1 MTAGTENGYYMA
13 YSRTPAANAT
23 SAAGNI
29 TMAGS
34 GVATL
39 TSTSTAET
47 AWRVVFSGQSIQ
59 DPNYCCTGR
68 LILMSL
74 IIQHLLLWVI
84 ILLLLFFRGITAS
97 IYRLHFTR
105 IFSN

>member
-1 MTAGTENGYYMA
+1 MPIQE
-13 YSRTPAANAT
+13 TPAANAT

-59 DPNYCCTGR
+59 DPTTAAGR
-68 LILMSL
+68 IDFDVFNNTTSTSVGNNSAAFVFQGHYRKHLQMHFYKNIL
-74 IIQHLLLWVI
+74 
-84 ILLLLFFRGITAS
+84 
-97 IYRLHFTR
+97 Y
-105 IFSN
+105 

>member
-1 MTAGTENGYYMA
+1 MTAGTETVITWPIQE
-13 YSRTPAANAT
+13 TPAANAT

-47 AWRVVFSGQSIQ
+47 AWRVVFFRSKYTRS
-59 DPNYCCTGR
+59 NYCCR
-68 LILMSL
+68 K
-74 IIQHLLLWVI
+74 
-84 ILLLLFFRGITAS
+84 
-97 IYRLHFTR
+97 
-105 IFSN
+105 N